1 MSHRVVLPPATI
13 GMMGGGQ
20 LGRYALMAARQMGY
34 RTLVVDPDPS
44 APAAAVA
51 DEHLATAYD
60 DPTTL
65 QRLSLDCDVVTT
77 EFENPPAAALE
88 FLADRGLV
96 VAPSPSAVRVAQDR
110 IAEKEFLRDNG
121 FPLGPYGVLDDDGG
135 RTGSADLYSLVSD
148 GGAIVKTAR
157 LGYDGKGQRR
167 VGDIT
172 ALHAAWAELRGVP
185 CVVES
190 LLDFDT
196 ELSVIVA
203 RTADGRT
210 EAWPVAE
217 NRHVD
222 GILDLSI
229 VPAQVDADL
238 ADRAVGLAL
247 AIADALGYVG
257 VLAVEMFVV
266 SGGDASRGGVSS
278 GADGAQRDATLLVNE
293 LAPRP
298 HNSGHWTLDASMT
311 SQYEQQIRAVCGVGL
326 GRTTMVAGSIAMVN
340 LLGDVWA
347 AGEPAWE
354 VVLDEPRAK
363 LHLYG
368 KHVPK
373 PGRKMGHLT
382 VTSDVAT
389 EAVERALDLR
399 DQVTRR

>member
-1 MSHRVVLPPATI
+1 MSHHPVLPPATI

-20 LGRYALMAARQMGY
+20 LGRYALIAARQMGY

-44 APAAAVA
+44 APAGAVA
-51 DEHLATAYD
+51 DAHVATAYD

-65 QRLSLDCDVVTT
+65 QRLSLECDVVTT

-88 FLADRGLV
+88 YLADRGV
-96 VAPSPSAVRVAQDR
+96 IVAPAPAAVRIAQDR
-110 IAEKEFLRDNG
+110 IAEKRFLAENG
-121 FPLGPYGVLDDDGG
+121 FPIGRYWVLDDDDHHDDAVDRSIGAEAGAGG
-135 RTGSADLYSLVSD
+135 VV
-148 GGAIVKTAR
+148 VKTAR

-167 VGDIT
+167 VADLT
-172 ALHAAWAELRGVP
+172 EHANLYAAWAELRGVP

-190 LLDFDT
+190 LLDFET
-196 ELSVIVA
+196 ELSVVVA
-203 RTADGRT
+203 RTADGRS
-210 EAWPVAE
+210 ESWPVAE

-222 GILDLSI
+222 GILDLSV
-229 VPAQVDADL
+229 VPAAIGDQL

-247 AIADALGYVG
+247 AIADALAYVG

-266 SGGDASRGGVSS
+266 
-278 GADGAQRDATLLVNE
+278 DGELLVNE

-311 SQYEQQIRAVCGVGL
+311 SQYEQQIRAVCGLGL
-326 GRTTMVAGSIAMVN
+326 GRTTMTAASIAMVN

-347 AGEPAWE
+347 GGEPLWDT
-354 VVLDEPRAK
+354 VLDEPRAK

-368 KHVPK
+368 KRAPR

-389 EAVERALDLR
+389 EAVDRAMELR
-399 DQVTRR
+399 VALART

>member
-1 MSHRVVLPPATI
+1 MGCRAGWRGMSHRVIVPPATI

-34 RTLVVDPDPS
+34 RTIVVDPDPS
-44 APAAAVA
+44 APAGAVA
-51 DEHLATAYD
+51 DEHLVTGYD
-60 DPTTL
+60 DPATL
-65 QRLSLDCDVVTT
+65 RLLSLDCDVVTT
-77 EFENPPAAALE
+77 EFENPPAAALDE
-88 FLADRGLV
+88 LADRGIV
-96 VAPSPSAVRVAQDR
+96 VAPSPASVRIAQDR
-110 IAEKEFLRDNG
+110 IAEKQFLGDNG
-121 FPLGPYGVLDDDGG
+121 FPVGPYSVLDDGADAQLTVDGI
-135 RTGSADLYSLVSD
+135 VD

-167 VGDIT
+167 VSNLT
-172 ALHAAWAELRGVP
+172 ELHAAWGELRGVP

-190 LLDFDT
+190 LLDF
-196 ELSVIVA
+196 ECEVSVIVA
-203 RTADGRT
+203 RTIDGRT

-229 VPAQVDADL
+229 VPAQVDESL

-247 AIADALGYVG
+247 AIADALAYVG

-266 SGGDASRGGVSS
+266 EGGGGDGRTGE
-278 GADGAQRDATLLVNE
+278 RELLVNE

-298 HNSGHWTLDASMT
+298 HNSGHWTIDASMT

-326 GRTTMVAGSIAMVN
+326 GRTTMTAGSIAMVN

-347 AGEPAWE
+347 HGEPAWD

-389 EAVERALDLR
+389 EAIERAFDLR
-399 DQVTRR
+399 DQLTRR

>member
-1 MSHRVVLPPATI
+1 MSHRVIVPPATI

-20 LGRYALMAARQMGY
+20 LGRYAVMAARQMGY
-34 RTLVVDPDPS
+34 RTIVVDPDPS
-44 APAAAVA
+44 APAGAVA
-51 DEHLATAYD
+51 DEHLVTGYD
-60 DPTTL
+60 DPATL
-65 QRLSLDCDVVTT
+65 RRLSLDCDVVTT
-77 EFENPPAAALE
+77 EFENPPAAALDE
-88 FLADRGLV
+88 LADRGIV
-96 VAPSPSAVRVAQDR
+96 VAPSPASVRIAQDR
-110 IAEKEFLRDNG
+110 IAEKQFLRDNG
-121 FPLGPYGVLDDDGG
+121 FPVGPYSVLDDSAVAQPGLDGVVDG
-135 RTGSADLYSLVSD
+135 LDDGLDGAIVD

-167 VGDIT
+167 VSNLT
-172 ALHAAWAELRGVP
+172 ELHAAWGELQGVP

-190 LLDFDT
+190 LLDFEC

-203 RTADGRT
+203 RTVDGRT

-229 VPAQVDADL
+229 VPAQVDESL
-238 ADRAVGLAL
+238 ADRAMGLAL
-247 AIADALGYVG
+247 AIADALAYVG

-266 SGGDASRGGVSS
+266 GGGGDGT
-278 GADGAQRDATLLVNE
+278 GARELLVNE

-311 SQYEQQIRAVCGVGL
+311 SQYEQQVRAVCGVGL
-326 GRTTMVAGSIAMVN
+326 GRTTMTAESIAMVN

-347 AGEPAWE
+347 HGEPSWDL
-354 VVLDEPRAK
+354 VLDEPRAK

-382 VTSDVAT
+382 VTSGVAT
-389 EAVERALDLR
+389 EAVERALELR
-399 DQVTRR
+399 SRLTRR